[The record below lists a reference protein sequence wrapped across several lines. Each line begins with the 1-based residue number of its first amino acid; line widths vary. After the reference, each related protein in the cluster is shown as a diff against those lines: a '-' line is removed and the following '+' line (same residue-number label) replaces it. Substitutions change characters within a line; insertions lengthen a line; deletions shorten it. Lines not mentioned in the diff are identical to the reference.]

1 MMADH
6 HHLKRRRQN
15 IQTRSCCCDDGH
27 QQRRQQEQSR
37 QRRRRTHHHH
47 YSLMGS
53 SSPVVL
59 LIVILTLLISLTYNN
74 SSSSTIE
81 ALIIG
86 GGHHHLPTTD
96 RKLLRLQQP
105 SKPSVGISSSLFK
118 LYANTPRRT
127 RRIDEILFGDDD
139 DNNNNNDPNN
149 NNNNVEDD
157 ECDVSSYNDLTM
169 SVNSLQSTL
178 AAEQQK
184 ASTLA
189 VKLANAES
197 VIAEQKKR
205 LETKKKSLAIK
216 DQKLKELEQKFN
228 ASFNTNNSKNQ
239 PIRPPRPPSLPTTV
253 NKQISTGVTA
263 NKETKPTTVFPPVP
277 WQYPPLTS
285 KERQYPLISYWSINT
300 NSDEIT
306 GTVTCHP
313 SIPDGTTIVTSS
325 LQWGLT
331 DTNPDDTKSK
341 ILNENYNV
349 IYKQEG
355 TPATV
360 VTTQSGSKYQLGEK
374 KIQTQQQSQQQ
385 QSQQFRQQSPS
396 QQLGQQSQQQPSSQ
410 QRQQPPPPQP
420 VHPSNKLYPN
430 LEYKLTGQSISNGF
444 GTKYLLAGIPKR
456 KPSGRCEIIM
466 AYKADEQSRPI
477 LNTGT
482 NSNGSGDI
490 YIVKL
495 SKLKEKL
502 EREYNNYCRVQE
514 NNQQPSQQTNND
526 VTNNN
531 SNDWM
536 GGMTNMLFGD
546 NNNNGSSNSYDSNS
560 FPFVKCYDFLP
571 VCEGS
576 IIYAQHSALILEKG
590 YEDLR
595 DYEYKLQ
602 TQNQNQNGQDQND
615 LTNANTNT
623 KKQELDGIMH
633 PILVQASLLS
643 AAKCLDILHN
653 KARLVYTDLKAE
665 NLIFMSSN
673 DQQLSNANIN
683 IKGIDLESCISVKG
697 HPLDYTP
704 EACPPEFA
712 IKHLNGQAYDFTLE
726 YSYDIWVSK

>member
-6 HHLKRRRQN
+6 LYSKRRKR
-15 IQTRSCCCDDGH
+15 ICCDDG
-27 QQRRQQEQSR
+27 QQRQSR
-37 QRRRRTHHHH
+37 QRRRRRTHHH
-47 YSLMGS
+47 YPLMGS
-53 SSPVVL
+53 SSPFVL
-59 LIVILTLLISLTYNN
+59 LLILILTLLISMTYN

-81 ALIIG
+81 ALIG
-86 GGHHHLPTTD
+86 GRHHLPTTN
-96 RKLLRLQQP
+96 RKLPQQQQP
-105 SKPSVGISSSLFK
+105 PKSSVGISSSFK

-127 RRIDEILFGDDD
+127 RRIDEILFGDDND
-139 DNNNNNDPNN
+139 NDNNNNNNNDPN
-149 NNNNVEDD
+149 VDDD

-253 NKQISTGVTA
+253 NKQISTSVTTA
-263 NKETKPTTVFPPVP
+263 KKSTTTVFPPVP

-374 KIQTQQQSQQQ
+374 KIQQQSQSQQQ

-482 NSNGSGDI
+482 NSNGSGDV

-546 NNNNGSSNSYDSNS
+546 NNNNNNNGSSNSNSNS
-560 FPFVKCYDFLP
+560 SPFVKCYDFLP

-602 TQNQNQNGQDQND
+602 TQNQNQNGQDQNQND

-623 KKQELDGIMH
+623 KKQQLDGIMN
-633 PILVQASLLS
+633 PILVQSSLLS